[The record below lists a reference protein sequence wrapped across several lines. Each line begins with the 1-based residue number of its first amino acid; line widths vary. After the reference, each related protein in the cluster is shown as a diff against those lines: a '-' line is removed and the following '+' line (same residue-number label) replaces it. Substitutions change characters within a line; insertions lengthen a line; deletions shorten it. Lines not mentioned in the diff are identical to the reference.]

1 MKNLLTLKKYF
12 AVYKVKL
19 FWGFIFII
27 LSNAGSLYIPL
38 LIKNAINEL
47 QKPAVASGVLF
58 HYALLVLLTSLFAG
72 YFRYMIRQKIIVVS
86 REIEYDLRHD
96 FWKHRSEEHTSELQ
110 SLRHLVCR
118 LLLEKK
124 K

>member
-27 LSNAGSLYIPL
+27 LSNAGSLYIPI

-47 QKPAVASGVLF
+47 QKTTTSGVLF
-58 HYALLVLLTSLFAG
+58 HYALLIMFVSLFAG

-96 FWKHRSEEHTSELQ
+96 FWKHIQ
-110 SLRHLVCR
+110 
-118 LLLEKK
+118 LLPHEIFPE
-124 K
+124 